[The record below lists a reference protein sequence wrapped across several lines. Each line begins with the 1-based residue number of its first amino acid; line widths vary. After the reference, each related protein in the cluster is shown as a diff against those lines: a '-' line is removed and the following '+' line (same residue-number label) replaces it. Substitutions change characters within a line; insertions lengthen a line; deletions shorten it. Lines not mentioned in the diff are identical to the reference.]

1 MILVQQVQLACY
13 MKSNAPNVSPF
24 GDEIPPE
31 LVLFGC
37 TPDMAAIRE
46 SLQKIANTNIPVLIE
61 GESGTGKE
69 LVCKY
74 LHQLSASSNGPF
86 VKVNCPAIP
95 NTLVESELFGY
106 EKGAFTGAFDSKP
119 GRVEMAHCGTLFLD
133 EISELDLS
141 LQSKLL
147 QLLQD
152 GQFCRIG
159 ASEGKKVDVRV
170 ICATNRQLHQEVING
185 RFRQD
190 LYYRI
195 TGLVLQ
201 LPPLR
206 ERVADIS
213 MLADYLIALH
223 SEKYKRKV
231 PPLSAS
237 TLMLMKTHTWSGNI
251 RELENL
257 MKRYVVLGT
266 EDVITKELKW
276 RAMSHTDMEI
286 APDSSIAL
294 GQVTREA
301 VKDLESK
308 IILSTLQ
315 ANQWNR
321 KRAARALQI
330 SYRSLLYKLKRA
342 GINSRRDAS
351 PN

>member
-1 MILVQQVQLACY
+1 
-13 MKSNAPNVSPF
+13 MKSSAANVHQLDD
-24 GDEIPPE
+24 GIPPE
-31 LVLFGC
+31 PVIFGS
-37 TPDMAAIRE
+37 TPAMAAIRE
-46 SLQKIANTNIPVLIE
+46 SLLKVADTNIPVLIE

-69 LVCKY
+69 IICKY
-74 LHQLSASSNGPF
+74 IHQLSIWANGPF

-95 NTLVESELFGY
+95 GTLVESELFGY
-106 EKGAFTGAFDSKP
+106 EKGAFTGAFGAKP

-133 EISELDLS
+133 EISELDLP

-152 GQFCRIG
+152 GQFSRIG
-159 ASEGKKVDVRV
+159 ASAEMKVDVRV
-170 ICATNRQLHQEVING
+170 VCATNRQLQREVTGG

-195 TGLVLQ
+195 TGLILR

-206 ERVADIS
+206 ERIGDIS
-213 MLADYLIALH
+213 MLAEYLIGLH
-223 SEKYKRKV
+223 SERYKREV

-237 TLMLMKTHTWSGNI
+237 TLMLMKTHPWSGNV

-266 EDVITKELKW
+266 EDVITKELNW
-276 RAMSHTDMEI
+276 RTTSHIDLEF
-286 APDSSIAL
+286 APEGSIAL
-294 GQVTREA
+294 SQVTREA

-321 KRAARALQI
+321 KRAARALHI

-342 GINSRRDAS
+342 GIYSRRDMEAD
-351 PN
+351 

>member
-1 MILVQQVQLACY
+1 MILVQQVQLTCH
-13 MKSNAPNVSPF
+13 MKSSAANVHPF

-31 LVLFGC
+31 LILFGC

-69 LVCKY
+69 LICKY

-170 ICATNRQLHQEVING
+170 ICATNRQLHQEVANG

-213 MLADYLIALH
+213 TLADYLIALH

-231 PPLSAS
+231 PPLSTS
-237 TLMLMKTHTWSGNI
+237 TLMLMKTHSWSGNI

-276 RAMSHTDMEI
+276 RAMSHIDMDI

>member
-1 MILVQQVQLACY
+1 M
-13 MKSNAPNVSPF
+13 
-24 GDEIPPE
+24 
-31 LVLFGC
+31 
-37 TPDMAAIRE
+37 
-46 SLQKIANTNIPVLIE
+46 
-61 GESGTGKE
+61 
-69 LVCKY
+69 
-74 LHQLSASSNGPF
+74 
-86 VKVNCPAIP
+86 
-95 NTLVESELFGY
+95 
-106 EKGAFTGAFDSKP
+106 
-119 GRVEMAHCGTLFLD
+119 
-133 EISELDLS
+133 
-141 LQSKLL
+141 
-147 QLLQD
+147 
-152 GQFCRIG
+152 
-159 ASEGKKVDVRV
+159 
-170 ICATNRQLHQEVING
+170 
-185 RFRQD
+185 
-190 LYYRI
+190 
-195 TGLVLQ
+195 
-201 LPPLR
+201 R
-206 ERVADIS
+206 ERVGDIS
-213 MLADYLIALH
+213 MLAEYLIALH

-266 EDVITKELKW
+266 EDAITKELKW
-276 RAMSHTDMEI
+276 RAMSRPDMEI
-286 APDSSIAL
+286 APDSCIAL

>member
-1 MILVQQVQLACY
+1 
-13 MKSNAPNVSPF
+13 MKSSAANVHQL
-24 GDEIPPE
+24 DDDIPPE
-31 LVLFGC
+31 PIIFGSS
-37 TPDMAAIRE
+37 PAMAAIRE
-46 SLQKIANTNIPVLIE
+46 SLLKVADTNIPVLIE

-69 LVCKY
+69 IICKY
-74 LHQLSASSNGPF
+74 IHKLSIWADGPF

-95 NTLVESELFGY
+95 GTLVESELFGY
-106 EKGAFTGAFDSKP
+106 EKGAFTGAFGAKP

-133 EISELDLS
+133 EISELDLP

-152 GQFCRIG
+152 GQFSRIG
-159 ASEGKKVDVRV
+159 ASAETKVDVRV
-170 ICATNRQLHQEVING
+170 VCATNRQLQREVTNG

-195 TGLVLQ
+195 TGLILR

-206 ERVADIS
+206 ERIGDIS
-213 MLADYLIALH
+213 MLAEYLIGLH
-223 SEKYKRKV
+223 SERYKREV
-231 PPLSAS
+231 PPLSTS
-237 TLMLMKTHTWSGNI
+237 TLMLMKTHPWSGNV

-266 EDVITKELKW
+266 EDVITKELNW
-276 RAMSHTDMEI
+276 RTTSHIDLEV
-286 APDSSIAL
+286 APEGSIAL
-294 GQVTREA
+294 SQVTREA

-321 KRAARALQI
+321 KRAARALHI

-342 GINSRRDAS
+342 GIYSRRDVEAD
-351 PN
+351 

>member
-1 MILVQQVQLACY
+1 
-13 MKSNAPNVSPF
+13 
-24 GDEIPPE
+24 
-31 LVLFGC
+31 
-37 TPDMAAIRE
+37 
-46 SLQKIANTNIPVLIE
+46 VLIH
-61 GESGTGKE
+61 GESGTGKDIIARMI
-69 LVCKY
+69 
-74 LHQLSASSNGPF
+74 HGLSPWKNGPF

-95 NTLVESELFGY
+95 GTLVESELFGY
-106 EKGAFTGAFDSKP
+106 EKGAFTGAFGSKP

-133 EISELDLS
+133 EISELDLP

-152 GQFCRIG
+152 GQFSRIG
-159 ASEGKKVDVRV
+159 ASAEVKVDVRV
-170 ICATNRQLHQEVING
+170 VCATNRQLQREVSGG

-195 TGLVLQ
+195 TGLILH

-213 MLADYLIALH
+213 MLAEYLIGLH
-223 SEKYKRKV
+223 CIRYKREV

-257 MKRYVVLGT
+257 MKRYVVLGS
-266 EDVITKELKW
+266 EEVITKELNW
-276 RAMSHTDMEI
+276 RTTSHIDLEV
-286 APDSSIAL
+286 APESSIAL
-294 GQVTREA
+294 TQVTREA

-321 KRAARALQI
+321 KRAARALHI

-342 GINSRRDAS
+342 GLNSRRDMEAD
-351 PN
+351 

>member
-1 MILVQQVQLACY
+1 
-13 MKSNAPNVSPF
+13 MKSSAANVHQL
-24 GDEIPPE
+24 DDDIPPE
-31 LVLFGC
+31 PIIFGSS
-37 TPDMAAIRE
+37 PAMAAIRE
-46 SLQKIANTNIPVLIE
+46 SLLKVADTNIPVLIE

-69 LVCKY
+69 IICKY
-74 LHQLSASSNGPF
+74 IHQLSIWADGPF

-95 NTLVESELFGY
+95 GTLVESELFGY
-106 EKGAFTGAFDSKP
+106 EKGAFTGAFGAKP

-133 EISELDLS
+133 EISELDLP

-152 GQFCRIG
+152 GQFSRIG
-159 ASEGKKVDVRV
+159 ASAETKVDVRV
-170 ICATNRQLHQEVING
+170 VCATNRQLQREVTNG

-195 TGLVLQ
+195 TGLILR

-206 ERVADIS
+206 ERIGDIS
-213 MLADYLIALH
+213 MLAEYLIGLH
-223 SEKYKRKV
+223 SERYKREV
-231 PPLSAS
+231 PPLSTS
-237 TLMLMKTHTWSGNI
+237 TLMLMKTHPWSGNV

-266 EDVITKELKW
+266 EDVITKELNW
-276 RAMSHTDMEI
+276 RTTSHIDLEV
-286 APDSSIAL
+286 APEGSIAL
-294 GQVTREA
+294 SQVTREA

-321 KRAARALQI
+321 KRAARALHI

-342 GINSRRDAS
+342 GIYSRRDVEAD
-351 PN
+351 

>member
-1 MILVQQVQLACY
+1 
-13 MKSNAPNVSPF
+13 
-24 GDEIPPE
+24 
-31 LVLFGC
+31 
-37 TPDMAAIRE
+37 MAAIRE
-46 SLQKIANTNIPVLIE
+46 SLQKIADTNIPVLIE

-69 LVCKY
+69 IICKY
-74 LHQLSASSNGPF
+74 VHRYSIWANGPF

-133 EISELDLS
+133 EISELDLP

-152 GQFCRIG
+152 GQFNRIG
-159 ASEGKKVDVRV
+159 ASSEKKVDVRV
-170 ICATNRQLHQEVING
+170 ICATNRQLQKEVTNG

-195 TGLVLQ
+195 TGLVLR

-206 ERVADIS
+206 ERVADIG
-213 MLADYLIALH
+213 MLTDYLIGLH
-223 SEKYKRKV
+223 CAKYRRTV

-237 TLMLMKTHTWSGNI
+237 TLMLMKTHTWSGNV

-257 MKRYVVLGT
+257 IKRYVVLGSEEAIT
-266 EDVITKELKW
+266 RELNWRSAGHLDLDVP
-276 RAMSHTDMEI
+276 
-286 APDSSIAL
+286 PDRSIAL
-294 GQVTREA
+294 TQVTREA

-308 IILSTLQ
+308 IILNTLQ

-321 KRAARALQI
+321 KRAARALRI
-330 SYRSLLYKLKRA
+330 SYRSLLYKLKKA
-342 GINSRRDAS
+342 GIQSRRDMTTD
-351 PN
+351 

>member
-1 MILVQQVQLACY
+1 
-13 MKSNAPNVSPF
+13 MKSSAANVHQLDD
-24 GDEIPPE
+24 GIPPE
-31 LVLFGC
+31 SVIFGS
-37 TPDMAAIRE
+37 TPAMAAIRE
-46 SLQKIANTNIPVLIE
+46 SLLKVADTNIPVLIE

-69 LVCKY
+69 IICKY
-74 LHQLSASSNGPF
+74 IHQLSIWADGPF

-95 NTLVESELFGY
+95 GTLVESELFGY
-106 EKGAFTGAFDSKP
+106 EKGAFTGAFGAKP

-133 EISELDLS
+133 EISELDLP

-152 GQFCRIG
+152 GQFSRIG
-159 ASEGKKVDVRV
+159 ASAETKVDVRV
-170 ICATNRQLHQEVING
+170 VCATNRQLQREVTNG

-195 TGLVLQ
+195 TGLILR

-206 ERVADIS
+206 ERIGDIS
-213 MLADYLIALH
+213 MLAEYLIGLH
-223 SEKYKRKV
+223 SERYKREV
-231 PPLSAS
+231 PPLSIS
-237 TLMLMKTHTWSGNI
+237 TLMLMKTHPWPGNV

-266 EDVITKELKW
+266 EDVITKELNG
-276 RAMSHTDMEI
+276 RTTSHIDLEV
-286 APDSSIAL
+286 APEGSIAL
-294 GQVTREA
+294 SQVTREA

-321 KRAARALQI
+321 KRAARALHI

-342 GINSRRDAS
+342 GIQSRRDMQAD
-351 PN
+351 